1 MLLAWGLLLLSA
13 LLGAVAHGQTVTVN
27 ADVTFASKHYVER
40 TGGEFNETNPGLFV
54 TTRFKQRPYG
64 VGIGVG
70 AYRNSFDR
78 TALSA
83 ALRLSV
89 APYRW
94 LRLGASFGGVTGYGA
109 MEIGGGP
116 FGMAPLFTQ
125 SVRVGPPETQAMLI
139 HMGGAFG
146 FGVSFNGILTG

>member
-54 TTRFKQRPYG
+54 TTRFKQRPIG
-64 VGIGVG
+64 VGVGVG

-78 TALSA
+78 TSLSA
-83 ALRLSV
+83 ALRLSFS
-89 APYRW
+89 ATERW
-94 LRLGASFGGVTGYGA
+94 PRPLRQRGKHSRQL
-109 MEIGGGP
+109 
-116 FGMAPLFTQ
+116 
-125 SVRVGPPETQAMLI
+125 
-139 HMGGAFG
+139 
-146 FGVSFNGILTG
+146 